1 MKKIFCASLLLVCQL
16 SFGQSIMDGLL
27 VYYKFDG
34 NALDDSGNGH
44 HGIVNA
50 TLTTGRF
57 GDADGAYHF
66 NGIDEFID
74 FPNLSTLKPQLPIS
88 YSFWAKLEDLNA
100 TKTVFITNNF
110 SQDNHS
116 GVWMNGSGA
125 GKLAINYGGA
135 IGGSGSDNLRNK
147 VGNTVLQ
154 TGIWYHFVGI
164 VRSANDMELWINCQN
179 DGGAYNGSGPSLN
192 YTVESGSIG
201 RKDVATVDPYY
212 YKGSMDEF
220 LYWGRA
226 LTTEEVNILCTNKLS
241 VEEILL
247 VDNVKLT
254 PNPASDFIKVINHQD
269 RFQKYSIFD
278 MTGKEVLSGSF
289 NCEINISTLNNG
301 AYFIRFEGEKAHTT
315 QRLIKQ

>member
-1 MKKIFCASLLLVCQL
+1 MKKVLFTALLFGSQL
-16 SFGQSIMDGLL
+16 SFSQSIMDGLL

-34 NALDDSGNGH
+34 NGLDDSGNGH

-57 GDADGAYHF
+57 GDANGAYHF

-74 FPNLSTLKPQLPIS
+74 LPNLSTLKPQLPIS
-88 YSFWAKLEDLNA
+88 YSFWGKLDDLSA

-147 VGNTVLQ
+147 VGTTVLQ
-154 TGIWYHFVGI
+154 TGVWYHFVGI
-164 VRSANDMELWINCQN
+164 VRSATDMELWINCQN
-179 DGGAYNGSGPSLN
+179 DGGVYNGNGPSLN
-192 YTVESGSIG
+192 YTVEGGSIG

-212 YKGSMDEF
+212 YNGSMDEF

-226 LTTEEVNILCTNKLS
+226 LTSSEVDILCNNKLS

-247 VDNVKLT
+247 VDDVKLA
-254 PNPASDFIKVINHQD
+254 PNPANNFINVINHQD

-278 MTGKEVLSGSF
+278 LTGKEVVSGLF
-289 NCEINISTLNNG
+289 NNEINVSTLNSG
-301 AYFIRFEGEKAHTT
+301 AYIILLEGEKYNTKK
-315 QRLIKQ
+315 RLIKH

>member
-1 MKKIFCASLLLVCQL
+1 MAALLLVSQL
-16 SFGQSIMDGLL
+16 SFSQSIMDGLL

-34 NALDDSGNGH
+34 NGLDDSGNDH

-57 GDADGAYHF
+57 GDVNGAYHF
-66 NGIDEFID
+66 NGINEFID
-74 FPNLSTLKPQLPIS
+74 LPNLASLKPQLPIS

-147 VGNTVLQ
+147 VGNTILQ

-164 VRSANDMELWINCQN
+164 VRSATDMELWINCQN
-179 DGGAYNGSGPSLN
+179 DGGVYNGNGPSLN
-192 YTVESGSIG
+192 YTVEGGSIG

-226 LTTEEVNILCTNKLS
+226 LTPEEVEILCTNKLS
-241 VEEILL
+241 VDEILL
-247 VDNVKLT
+247 VDDVKLA
-254 PNPASDFIKVINHQD
+254 PNPANNFINVINHQD

-278 MTGKEVLSGSF
+278 LTGKEVVSGLF
-289 NCEINISTLNNG
+289 TNEINVSTLNSG
-301 AYFIRFEGEKAHTT
+301 AYIILLEGEKYNTKK
-315 QRLIKQ
+315 RLIKH